1 MYASAGQD
9 RIWCQFGKICLKN
22 LDVQGGYN
30 APAAEKEQYFGA
42 RQGKNLACPV
52 FVVVDRLFDEKVVV
66 VNKGRRQKMF
76 FFQEYILNKGGGERY
91 S

>member
-9 RIWCQFGKICLKN
+9 RIWCQLGKICLKN

-42 RQGKNLACPV
+42 RQGKNLERPAS
-52 FVVVDRLFDEKVVV
+52 VVVDRLFDESVVV
-66 VNKGRRQKMF
+66 VNIRRRQKIVCF
-76 FFQEYILNKGGGERY
+76 F
-91 S
+91 

>member
-1 MYASAGQD
+1 M
-9 RIWCQFGKICLKN
+9 
-22 LDVQGGYN
+22 
-30 APAAEKEQYFGA
+30 PAAEKEQYFGA

-66 VNKGRRQKMF
+66 VNKGRRQKNVF
-76 FFQEYILNKGGGERY
+76 FFSNI